1 MLPIHFAPLQGHT
14 DDAYRRIHHN
24 LIGGIETY
32 YTPFIRMEGGG
43 LRSKE
48 VRDIR
53 PEYNE
58 GVPVV
63 PQIIMKSLKEFE
75 YLTSEVAQRGYT
87 RIDLNMGCPF
97 PMQAR
102 HGRGAGLLA
111 QTDIIRTIAHAIETR
126 PNLRFSVKMR
136 LGWEDKDEWRPVL
149 EVLNTLPLTHITL
162 HPRIGTQQY
171 KGEVDMESFRAF
183 YEACRHPLVYNGDI
197 HTLDDIRSLEE
208 AYPRLAGVMIGRGLL
223 ARPSLAIEYAT
234 EQEWS
239 DEKQRKLLTD
249 IHQALMEHWQP
260 LMNSDAQLLNKLRT
274 FWEYAEE
281 VVGRKVYKKLMK
293 SGSLKNYLGAV
304 SEVKR

>member
-1 MLPIHFAPLQGHT
+1 MLPIHFAPLQGYT

-293 SGSLKNYLGAV
+293 SGSLKNYLNAV